1 MIPQLGEKHLI
12 TLEND
17 RFKLENTTESH
28 GNETILFFGG
38 IVLFNFDV
46 L

>member
-12 TLEND
+12 TFEAD
-17 RFKLENTTESH
+17 RLKLENTTESH

>member
-1 MIPQLGEKHLI
+1 MIPQLGEKHLF
-12 TLEND
+12 TFEND
-17 RFKLENTTESH
+17 RFKLENTNESL

-38 IVLFNFDV
+38 IVPFNFDD